1 MFKLLAYIIAD
12 EDTKRLIGE
21 DVDRNLKWEHLNNN
35 SRIKR
40 LITCLKIIDFRNVY
54 YYRLKNANRAARTL
68 IKIENRIRPF
78 DKTVEIY
85 GDIKGGLLVSHCLSI
100 INPLK
105 AGKNLRVGPG
115 AVIGR
120 MGNAFPVIGDNVY
133 IAANATVIGGVNI
146 GNNVIVGAGSV
157 VIKDIPDNSVVVGN
171 PARIIR
177 SINESDYNEIM

>member
-1 MFKLLAYIIAD
+1 
-12 EDTKRLIGE
+12 
-21 DVDRNLKWEHLNNN
+21 
-35 SRIKR
+35 
-40 LITCLKIIDFRNVY
+40 
-54 YYRLKNANRAARTL
+54 
-68 IKIENRIRPF
+68 
-78 DKTVEIY
+78 
-85 GDIKGGLLVSHCLSI
+85 
-100 INPLK
+100 
-105 AGKNLRVGPG
+105 
-115 AVIGR
+115 